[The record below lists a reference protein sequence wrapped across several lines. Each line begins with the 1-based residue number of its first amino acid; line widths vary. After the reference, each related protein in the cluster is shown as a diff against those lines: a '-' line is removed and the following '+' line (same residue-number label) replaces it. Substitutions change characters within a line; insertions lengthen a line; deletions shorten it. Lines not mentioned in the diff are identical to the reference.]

1 MLLWKKAL
9 LSKEKRSS
17 FKFTPIPLSWMKYS
31 VESTEVVVV
40 RNRVRFQNYC
50 KLIVAK
56 LGKKRLNHS
65 PCMMK
70 IQIVAGI
77 FTPGSTQK
85 THLRLEA
92 TLLIKDPLQGNN
104 FSCLL
109 GGYHE
114 LQRFGR
120 FRGLP
125 YEAKGQA
132 GHSDPKKTYI
142 DRGNILFEFNMQ
154 MLQMSL

>member
-1 MLLWKKAL
+1 MQCVKEYRSRCEKKLLKLQKFLTGSKPCWNWKAI
-9 LSKEKRSS
+9 EY
-17 FKFTPIPLSWMKYS
+17 P
-31 VESTEVVVV
+31 
-40 RNRVRFQNYC
+40 
-50 KLIVAK
+50 K

-104 FSCLL
+104 FSGLL

-132 GHSDPKKTYI
+132 GHSD
-142 DRGNILFEFNMQ
+142 LH
-154 MLQMSL
+154 